1 MIGKRGESRGLL
13 TQVGICGCDVTIVLL
28 LAGGPKKCTLNVFDR
43 GENFGM
49 LQITFVWLSFVMRDL
64 AISPDGLLCQC
75 REQRAWEG
83 CRSSHGVG
91 AGE

>member
-1 MIGKRGESRGLL
+1 MVCFLI
-13 TQVGICGCDVTIVLL
+13 
-28 LAGGPKKCTLNVFDR
+28 
-43 GENFGM
+43 
-49 LQITFVWLSFVMRDL
+49 L

-91 AGE
+91 AGEFNISHCFYAVVYNAMHASHTHTRIHTHMHTRKHTRRNEQMNTT